1 MSIGKEFRLLRS
13 LSAAQRAPRIATA
26 IKNIE
31 TYIQALEAHN
41 YLVREDNQRLLTANQ
56 RLLKAMSHD
65 EAEGDTQ

>member
-41 YLVREDNQRLLTANQ
+41 YLVREDNQRLLTANH

-65 EAEGDTQ
+65 ETEGDTQ